1 MMVQFYFR
9 DFFQEVFI
17 VIVWILIEVFDFL
30 LLILIVMYFLVMKGN
45 FFVFDVDVKMI
56 VEDLNGYEINV
67 DFCDDG

>member
-1 MMVQFYFR
+1 M
-9 DFFQEVFI
+9 
-17 VIVWILIEVFDFL
+17 IVWILIEVFDFL

-56 VEDLNGYEINV
+56 VEDFDGYEINV

>member
-56 VEDLNGYEINV
+56 VEDFNGYEINV